1 MDFSLRRWELSD
13 LDHLVIIANNPNI
26 ANNLTDQFPN
36 PYTRESGEWF
46 INFAQRHSP
55 QQIFAIEIEGKA
67 EGAIGIHPESDVRKK
82 NAELGYWLAE
92 LHWGKGIISGAIKE
106 IVKYGFE
113 TFDIN
118 RIFARP
124 FGSNIGSQRA
134 LEKAGFHYETKFE
147 KTVFKNG
154 RYEDELFYA
163 IRKE

>member
-1 MDFSLRRWELSD
+1 MEFSLRRWELSD
-13 LDHLVIIANNPNI
+13 LDHLVIIANNLKI
-26 ANNLTDQFPN
+26 ANNLTDQFPH

-46 INFAQRHSP
+46 INFARRHSP
-55 QQIFAIEIEGKA
+55 QQIFAIDIEGKA
-67 EGAIGIHPESDVRKK
+67 EGAIGIHPETDVRCK

-92 LHWGKGIISGAIKE
+92 LHWGKGIMSRAIHQ
-106 IVKYGFE
+106 VTKYGFE

-118 RIFARP
+118 RIYARP
-124 FGSNIGSQRA
+124 FGSNLGSQRA
-134 LEKAGFHYETKFE
+134 LEKAGYQYETKFE